1 MKQEFTPTEIDHEM
15 KKEWL
20 REMVREEKVRG
31 KGGPVESGAE
41 KITSGTEPST
51 GGCHELL
58 RNMPAAFR
66 CAEAKGIKVVYQFEI
81 TGAEEFAA
89 NLQIG
94 EGRCEF
100 HEGRHGEPDMII
112 TSPADVWL
120 AVSRKEISGQ
130 AAFMS
135 GKYKAKGDIA
145 FLMKLGTLFE

>member
-1 MKQEFTPTEIDHEM
+1 
-15 KKEWL
+15 
-20 REMVREEKVRG
+20 
-31 KGGPVESGAE
+31 
-41 KITSGTEPST
+41 
-51 GGCHELL
+51 L

-66 CAEAKGIKVVYQFEI
+66 SAEAKGVKAVYQFEI
-81 TGAEEFAA
+81 TGQEEFAA
-89 NLQIG
+89 YLQIV

-100 HEGRHGEPDMII
+100 HEGRHEEPDVII

-145 FLMKLGTLFE
+145 LLMKLSKLFG